1 MGTKKKK
8 PNPVGLKRGNI
19 QNLRMG
25 RRSGMFTSLMTEGTS
40 GTTTPVY
47 EGEEEDDEGVDAAEI
62 VHDGEGTGT
71 MTEMI
76 RKEVITCE

>member
-25 RRSGMFTSLMTEGTS
+25 RRSGMFTALMTEGTS

-47 EGEEEDDEGVDAAEI
+47 EGEEEDDEGI
-62 VHDGEGTGT
+62 VNDGEGTASV
-71 MTEMI
+71 TEMI